1 MIDFYSYTTSNG
13 QRVAIALEE
22 AALDYRI
29 TRINLARGEHK
40 QADFLALNPRG
51 TIPVLVDPD
60 GPGGQSITLSQTFS
74 ILSYIARKSG
84 RLLPEDPVELSHCME
99 WCSFFLTDVGS
110 ASMQSFY
117 LRVLA
122 KEKHP
127 EASKVLTR
135 RALNFL
141 QYADQQL
148 SRTPYFAGD
157 DYSLADVIAFPSI
170 LSLQDGSY
178 QGSYLHINRWML
190 TLRERPALQMA
201 LMRLSS

>member
-1 MIDFYSYTTSNG
+1 MIDLYSYTTSNG

-29 TRINLARGEHK
+29 IRINLLRGEHK
-40 QADFLALNPRG
+40 QAEFLTLNPRG
-51 TIPVLVDPD
+51 TIPVLVDRR

-84 RLLPEDPVELSHCME
+84 RLLPTDPVDLSHCME

-127 EASKVLTR
+127 EAAKVLTQ
-135 RALNFL
+135 RAMNFL
-141 QYADQQL
+141 KFADQHL
-148 SRTPYFAGD
+148 SSNPYFAGR
-157 DYSLADVIAFPSI
+157 DYSLADIIAFPSI

-178 QGSYLHINRWML
+178 EGSYLHINRWML
-190 TLRERPALQMA
+190 ALRERPALQMA
-201 LMRLSS
+201 LTRLAS